1 LDRRALIKRTF
12 QRASDLAAA
21 NAMDAELHLTLDK
34 VAEVCA
40 QTLSNGGR
48 LLSLGNGGSMCDAG
62 HFAEELTGRYRDDR
76 APLAALCLNDAAHIT
91 CSANDYG
98 FEKIFSRGVQAHAR
112 KGDVVLAFS
121 TSGNSANVL
130 AALKAARSIEAI
142 TVGFL
147 GKGGGKSL
155 PLCDHAMVVAGATSD
170 RIQEQHIQMVHMLIE
185 LIERSL
191 FPENY
196 A

>member
-1 LDRRALIKRTF
+1 MDPIHFVQSTF
-12 QRASDLAAA
+12 QRTSDLAAA
-21 NAMDAELHLTLDK
+21 NARDPVLH
-34 VAEVCA
+34 
-40 QTLSNGGR
+40 QTLVEVSEACVRSLQAGGR
-48 LLSLGNGGSMCDAG
+48 LISFGNGGSMCDAA
-62 HFAEELTGRYRDDR
+62 HLAEELTGRYRDDR
-76 APLAALCLNDAAHIT
+76 APVAALCLNDAAHIT

-98 FEKIFSRGVQAHAR
+98 FDHIFSRGVTAHAR
-112 KGDVVLAFS
+112 PGDIVLAFT
-121 TSGNSANVL
+121 TSGNSPNVL
-130 AALKAARSIEAI
+130 KALEAARDAEAI

-155 PLCDHAMVVAGATSD
+155 PLCDHALVVCGETSD